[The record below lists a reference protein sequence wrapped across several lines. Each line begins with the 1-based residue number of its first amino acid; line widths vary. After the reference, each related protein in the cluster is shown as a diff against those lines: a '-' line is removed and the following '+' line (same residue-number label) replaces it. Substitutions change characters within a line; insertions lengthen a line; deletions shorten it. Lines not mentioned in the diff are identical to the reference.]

1 MKLTDI
7 LNESP
12 QREVGEGGFSR
23 VMTTMR
29 GAIPK
34 IKTIGIL
41 TAENPCAQKL
51 TSQENNVRN
60 AKLEKILG
68 SYLFGYRKV
77 KGKYGNME
85 NSFLVNNITKSQ
97 LMQLGD
103 EFVQE
108 SIIFGDYFEEGE
120 KFGMLFSMIRTHTC
134 DSDEPV
140 GTIMGQR
147 KVFIDRNNEDDFY
160 SEIKGRRFQIPFF
173 EVPTFDDKD
182 GTITKK
188 PFEKIYD
195 THYDD
200 AEFDGKGGEIKGSY
214 RTYPSKSNAP
224 DKLSDEDKEKIEKLN
239 EQSLDESKT
248 LKSQWEKRGRIMNI
262 LNKYM

>member
-51 TSQENNVRN
+51 TPQENNVRN

-120 KFGMLFSMIRTHTC
+120 KFGMEFSMIRTHTC

-173 EVPTFDDKD
+173 EVPTFDDEK
-182 GTITKK
+182 GTITGKE
-188 PFEKIYD
+188 FGKIYD

-200 AEFDGKGGEIKGSY
+200 AEFDGGTIKGTY

-248 LKSQWEKRGRIMNI
+248 LKSQWEKRGRIVNI

>member
-7 LNESP
+7 IKESP

-41 TAENPCAQKL
+41 TAENPCAQEL
-51 TSQENNVRN
+51 TPQENNRRN
-60 AKLEKILG
+60 AKLEEILG
-68 SYLFGYRKV
+68 SFLFGYRKV
-77 KGKYGNME
+77 KGKYGNLE
-85 NSFLVNNITKSQ
+85 NSFLVNNITKKQ

-108 SIIFGDYFEEGE
+108 SIIFGE
-120 KFGMLFSMIRTHTC
+120 
-134 DSDEPV
+134 
-140 GTIMGQR
+140 
-147 KVFIDRNNEDDFY
+147 
-160 SEIKGRRFQIPFF
+160 QIPFF

-182 GTITKK
+182 GTKTGTPHKK
-188 PFEKIYD
+188 MYD

-214 RTYPSKSNAP
+214 RTYPSKSDAP
-224 DKLSDEDKEKIEKLN
+224 DKLSDEDREMVEKLN